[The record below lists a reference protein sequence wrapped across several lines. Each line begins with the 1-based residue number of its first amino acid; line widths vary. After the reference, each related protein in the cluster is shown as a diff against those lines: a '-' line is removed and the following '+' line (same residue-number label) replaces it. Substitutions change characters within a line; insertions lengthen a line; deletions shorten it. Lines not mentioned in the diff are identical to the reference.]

1 MNVNWNVYSIT
12 AISQYSVTD
21 VVADKHK
28 YRAAMELV
36 WYSIMMPIGT
46 ATSVRDGGELRR
58 PLHAVAVWH
67 ATYNA
72 KKII

>member
-28 YRAAMELV
+28 YRAAMEFV

-46 ATSVRDGGELRR
+46 AAFSVWFARYCML
-58 PLHAVAVWH
+58 
-67 ATYNA
+67 
-72 KKII
+72 